1 MAVNRVNESVLG
13 ALERPTLAWIAAR
26 LPAWVYPDHLTIIGF
41 AGALVAATGF
51 VLSRWSIDWLWLSS
65 LGLAANW
72 FGDSLDGT
80 LARYRRTERPRY
92 GFFLDHTSD
101 MFSQVIVFL
110 AIGLSPVA
118 HFAVACIGLIV
129 FLMAFIYT
137 MIGTH
142 VRQRMRIT
150 YFGFGPTEIR
160 MLLIVGNLLVLVFGV
175 IDIHRWVAPST
186 YHGTVSIHDL
196 VITVMAMIGMTLI
209 AVLAVREIR
218 ALGREDP
225 PPRSA
230 GEK

>member
-1 MAVNRVNESVLG
+1 MAVNRVNDSVLG

-26 LPAWVYPDHLTIIGF
+26 LPGWVHPDHLTIIGF
-41 AGALVAATGF
+41 SGALLAAAGF
-51 VLSRWSIDWLWLSS
+51 VLSRWSIDWLWISS

-80 LARYRRTERPRY
+80 LARYRHTERPRY

-101 MFSQVIVFL
+101 MFSQAIVFL
-110 AIGLSPVA
+110 AIGLSPLA

-160 MLLIVGNLLVLVFGV
+160 MLLIVGNILVLAFGV
-175 IDIHRWVAPST
+175 IDIRRWVSFRS
-186 YHGTVSIHDL
+186 YHGSISIHDL
-196 VITVMAMIGMTLI
+196 VITLMATIGICLI
-209 AVLAVREIR
+209 AVLAVRETR

-225 PPRSA
+225 RPRPASD
-230 GEK
+230 K